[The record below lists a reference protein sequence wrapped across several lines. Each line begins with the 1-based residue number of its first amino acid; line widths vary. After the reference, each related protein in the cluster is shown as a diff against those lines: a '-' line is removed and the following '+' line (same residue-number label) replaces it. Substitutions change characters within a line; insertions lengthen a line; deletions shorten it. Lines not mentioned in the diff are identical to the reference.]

1 MSLGPKGNLKSIAI
15 FIIWFILY
23 EPLWDWYPY
32 VKKRISSSILNIL
45 LGEIIGFIMTCDV
58 NSEKRIIKII
68 PFNNMLKINNSS
80 FMVSLRND

>member
-1 MSLGPKGNLKSIAI
+1 MSHYRIG
-15 FIIWFILY
+15 ILMSY
-23 EPLWDWYPY
+23 LRW
-32 VKKRISSSILNIL
+32 ISSSILNIL

-80 FMVSLRND
+80 FMVSLHTND